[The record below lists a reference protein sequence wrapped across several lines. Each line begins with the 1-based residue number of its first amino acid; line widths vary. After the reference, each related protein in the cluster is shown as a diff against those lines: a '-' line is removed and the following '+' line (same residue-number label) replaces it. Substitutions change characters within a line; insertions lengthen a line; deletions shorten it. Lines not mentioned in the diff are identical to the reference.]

1 MALSRDAQELIIQN
15 FKLRLLV
22 ISTSKKNKLHTHN
35 QKVTKAIIENTNLK
49 HWGLTFF
56 KKNGDNVHLS
66 FSEMEILVNE

>member
-1 MALSRDAQELIIQN
+1 MALSGDAQELIIQN

-22 ISTSKKNKLHTHN
+22 ISTSKKNKLHTDN